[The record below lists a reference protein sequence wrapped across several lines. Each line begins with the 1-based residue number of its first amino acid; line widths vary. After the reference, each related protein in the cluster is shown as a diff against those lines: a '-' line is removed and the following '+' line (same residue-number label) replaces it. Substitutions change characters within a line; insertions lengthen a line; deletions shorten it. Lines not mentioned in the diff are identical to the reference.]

1 MGSGDERT
9 QEAAC
14 INHKPSLLGVKQ
26 RGRNIAGLTSPCRL
40 QISTY
45 KKKNSGILQLK
56 CQSWEGG
63 GQHGHGSFTGIAG
76 AVVPSVLTFP
86 LSVPIVSAVM
96 ALRIPKAQLFALS
109 AWHPYK
115 APVSA
120 QSGRFQPKGLQMD
133 LTFPKDGWDFVPSE
147 HSIFKTGTE
156 EAGKATQAS

>member
-1 MGSGDERT
+1 MLSQAMGSGDERT

-96 ALRIPKAQLFALS
+96 ALRIPKAQLFALFCLASLQSTCFSPVWKIS
-109 AWHPYK
+109 AK
-115 APVSA
+115 RTAN
-120 QSGRFQPKGLQMD
+120 GLN
-133 LTFPKDGWDFVPSE
+133 FS
-147 HSIFKTGTE
+147 
-156 EAGKATQAS
+156 